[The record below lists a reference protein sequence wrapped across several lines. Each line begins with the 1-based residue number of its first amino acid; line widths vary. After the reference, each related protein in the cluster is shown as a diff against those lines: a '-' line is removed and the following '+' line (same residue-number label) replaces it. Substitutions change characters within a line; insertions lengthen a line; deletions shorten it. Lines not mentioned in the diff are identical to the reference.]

1 MSKAN
6 VALIAE
12 GYANFATGNI
22 DRVLAIWDPAIEW
35 HECKGM
41 PIVTTA
47 AKLVGHKAV
56 LENVMARIPQRFDGF
71 GIEIS
76 EIFGSG
82 DRVVMLGHY
91 VGTFKATGKP
101 FKAATAHIWTFKN
114 GVAVKMIQV
123 ADTAEIIN
131 PKP

>member
-1 MSKAN
+1 MSTDN
-6 VALIAE
+6 VALITG
-12 GYANFATGNI
+12 GYANFAKGNMEG
-22 DRVLAIWDPAIEW
+22 VLAVWDPAIEW

-41 PIVTTA
+41 PFVTSA
-47 AKLVGHKAV
+47 AKLVGHQAV
-56 LENVMARIPQRFDGF
+56 VEGIMARIPQQIDGF

-91 VGTFKATGKP
+91 AGTFKATGKP
-101 FKAATAHIWTFKN
+101 FKAAVAHIWTFKN
-114 GVAVKMIQV
+114 GLAVKLIQV
-123 ADTAEIIN
+123 ADTAEIIH

>member
-1 MSKAN
+1 MSIDN
-6 VALIAE
+6 VAVIKE
-12 GYANFATGNI
+12 GYASFAKGNMTG
-22 DRVLAIWDPAIEW
+22 VLAAWDPAIEW

-41 PIVTTA
+41 PFMTTS
-47 AKLVGHKAV
+47 AKLVGHQAV
-56 LENVMARIPQRFDGF
+56 LEGIMARIPQQIDGF

-82 DRVVMLGHY
+82 DRVVMLGNY
-91 VGTFKATGKP
+91 TGTLKATGKP
-101 FKAATAHIWTFKN
+101 FKAIVAHIWTFRN
-114 GVAVKMIQV
+114 GRAVKLIQV

>member
-1 MSKAN
+1 MSIDN
-6 VALIAE
+6 VALIT
-12 GYANFATGNI
+12 GSYANFAKGNI
-22 DRVLAIWDPAIEW
+22 DGVLAVWDPAIEW

-47 AKLVGHKAV
+47 AKLIGHEAV
-56 LENVMARIPQRFDGF
+56 LESIIARTPQEFDGF

-76 EIFGSG
+76 EMFGSG

-91 VGTFKATGKP
+91 VGTFKATRKP
-101 FKAATAHIWTFKN
+101 FKAAVAHIWTLKN
-114 GVAVKMIQV
+114 GLAVKMIQV

>member
-1 MSKAN
+1 MSMDN
-6 VALIAE
+6 VALMTG
-12 GYANFATGNI
+12 GYANFAKGNM
-22 DRVLAIWDPAIEW
+22 DGVLAIWDPAIEW

-56 LENVMARIPQRFDGF
+56 LEGIMARIPQQFDGF
-71 GIEIS
+71 GIEIA
-76 EIFGSG
+76 EVFGSG
-82 DRVVMLGHY
+82 DRVVMFGPY
-91 VGTFKATGKP
+91 TGKFKATGKS
-101 FKAATAHIWTFKN
+101 FKAAVAHIWTFKN
-114 GVAVKMIQV
+114 GLAVKLIRV